1 MSNRLSYTFAICL
14 LLLAAGLRL
23 SQIATLPPGFSAS
36 EITDIR
42 IAETVRQGRVEVF
55 YNVHGQGREGLY
67 QTLLTAVS
75 SPGGGLIGYRILSV
89 WLGMLTL
96 ALIYALGSR
105 LFGNLAGLSALALMS
120 VTMLPI
126 ILSRMV
132 APELIL
138 PLFVTAVLLALA
150 LSLPVFSAAPQ
161 RGAEEDD
168 STSAPKTAAF
178 GALGLLLGLGFYLHP
193 ISFPVALL
201 SMTFIVYMIVTRRPF
216 TRRTLSFTWFAV
228 VVMIVIATPYVISS
242 LQRPMLAAAG
252 RLFADDP
259 NRNLLQT
266 LAAGFNGLFF
276 VGDSNPALN
285 LPGRPLIDL
294 VSGVILIVGVVSA
307 LRCWRQARCVLLLI
321 ALVFIAPFAL
331 LAAGSPNFLAYAPL
345 LPLIALFFGL
355 GVTTLYSSVRGA
367 SRIVA
372 VVGLIALLAFNVV
385 WVVRD
390 LFVNWAQQ
398 PQMQQVYNARL
409 GELAH
414 YLDLTTADTPAV
426 LCTATLKP
434 QNNPVSLTT
443 TQMLA
448 LMMHRQDV
456 TLRYADCG
464 SALILT
470 EGGSREQVV
479 LTEPDD
485 AAGVNPYLQPWLN
498 QGQIV
503 NQPDLPADSVIVL
516 DVTDS
521 LAQRVGSF
529 MTTAPVAF
537 ETAPTEGD
545 NTAAAPT
552 LAAPPIRFGGNITF
566 LGYDHDWAATYA
578 PGDVVPVVTYWRVD
592 GYVPPDLR
600 LFTHI
605 LSDPTNPVAQSH
617 PISVLPSQLRP
628 RDVFIQV
635 TYVELPHTMIPGS
648 YSISIGAYEDSTDIR
663 LPVFL
668 GDQPHGTRLFL
679 GQIEVQGK

>member
-1 MSNRLSYTFAICL
+1 MSNRLSYTLAVCL

-89 WLGMLTL
+89 WVGMITL

-105 LFGNLAGLSALALMS
+105 LFGNLAGLAALALMS

-126 ILSRMV
+126 VLSRIV
-132 APELIL
+132 SPESML

-150 LSLPVFSAAPQ
+150 LSLPVSSAAPE
-161 RGAEEDD
+161 RGDPDEDTAD
-168 STSAPKTAAF
+168 APKTAAF

-193 ISFPVALL
+193 ISFPVTLL
-201 SMTFIVYMIVTRRPF
+201 SMTFIVYMVFSRRPF

-252 RLFADDP
+252 RLLVDDP
-259 NRNLLQT
+259 NRNILQT
-266 LAAGFNGLFF
+266 LVAGFNGLFF

-321 ALVFIAPFAL
+321 ALVFLAPFAL
-331 LAAGSPNFLAYAPL
+331 IAAGSPNFLAYAPL

-355 GVTTLYSSVRGA
+355 GVTTLYSSLRGA
-367 SRIVA
+367 SRIIA
-372 VVGLIALLAFNVV
+372 VIGLIALLAFNVV

-390 LFVNWAQQ
+390 LFVNWGQQ

-426 LCTATLKP
+426 LCTATLRP

-443 TQMLA
+443 TQLLA

-485 AAGVNPYLQPWLN
+485 AAGVNPYLQPWLD

-503 NQPDLPADSVIVL
+503 NQPGVPPDSVIIL
-516 DVTDS
+516 DVTDT

-537 ETAPTEGD
+537 ESGLPDSTTGTPPTV
-545 NTAAAPT
+545 
-552 LAAPPIRFGGNITF
+552 AAPPIRFGGNITF
-566 LGYDHDWAATYA
+566 LGYDHDWAPTYA

-592 GYVPPDLR
+592 GFVPPDLR

-617 PISVLPSQLRP
+617 PISVLPGQLRP

-635 TYVELPHTMIPGS
+635 TYVELPHTMIDGN

-663 LPVFL
+663 LPVFE

-679 GQIEVQGK
+679 GQIDVQGK

>member
-1 MSNRLSYTFAICL
+1 MSNRLSYTLAVCL

-42 IAETVRQGRVEVF
+42 IAETIRQGRVEVF
-55 YNVHGQGREGLY
+55 YSVHGQGREGLY
-67 QTLLTAVS
+67 QAMLTAATG
-75 SPGGGLIGYRILSV
+75 PGGGLIGYRILSV
-89 WLGMLTL
+89 WVGMLTL

-105 LFGNLAGLSALALMS
+105 LFGSLAGLSALALMS

-126 ILSRMV
+126 VLSRTV
-132 APELIL
+132 APESML

-150 LSLPVFSAAPQ
+150 LSLPVFSAAPK
-161 RGAEEDD
+161 RGSAEEDT
-168 STSAPKTAAF
+168 STDAPKTAAF

-193 ISFPVALL
+193 ISFLVALL
-201 SMTFIVYMIVTRRPF
+201 SMTFIVYMVFTRRPF

-242 LQRPMLAAAG
+242 IQRPMLAAAG
-252 RLFADDP
+252 RLLVDDP
-259 NRNLLQT
+259 NRNFLQT

-307 LRCWRQARCVLLLI
+307 LRCWRQARCVLLLV
-321 ALVFIAPFAL
+321 ALVFLAPNAL

-355 GVTTLYSSVRGA
+355 GVTTLYSSLRHT

-372 VVGLIALLAFNVV
+372 VVGLIGLLTFNVV

-434 QNNPVSLTT
+434 QNNPVSLTS

-485 AAGVNPYLQPWLN
+485 AAGVNPYLQPWLA

-503 NQPDLPADSVIVL
+503 SQPNLPAELGDRARRDRHAGAARRQLHDDRAGRLRSRRLRRSANPRRPADPLRRQRDLP
-516 DVTDS
+516 
-521 LAQRVGSF
+521 R
-529 MTTAPVAF
+529 
-537 ETAPTEGD
+537 
-545 NTAAAPT
+545 
-552 LAAPPIRFGGNITF
+552 
-566 LGYDHDWAATYA
+566 
-578 PGDVVPVVTYWRVD
+578 
-592 GYVPPDLR
+592 
-600 LFTHI
+600 
-605 LSDPTNPVAQSH
+605 
-617 PISVLPSQLRP
+617 LRP
-628 RDVFIQV
+628 RLGADLR
-635 TYVELPHTMIPGS
+635 TRRRRPGS
-648 YSISIGAYEDSTDIR
+648 NLLAR
-663 LPVFL
+663 
-668 GDQPHGTRLFL
+668 
-679 GQIEVQGK
+679 